1 MGFYERGKT
10 TVADSNGVVQQNV
23 KRILQ
28 ERGLSVMDA
37 ARLFGM
43 EYSALYFRL
52 HGHQVIRVCDIFA
65 IADALKID
73 PAELLRREG
82 G

>member
-10 TVADSNGVVQQNV
+10 TVADSNGVVPQNV

-37 ARLFGM
+37 ARLFDM
-43 EYSALYFRL
+43 EYPALYYRL
-52 HGHQVIRVCDIFA
+52 CGHQVIRVCDIFA
-65 IADALKID
+65 IADALAVD
-73 PAELLRREG
+73 PAELLRRCQ
-82 G
+82 